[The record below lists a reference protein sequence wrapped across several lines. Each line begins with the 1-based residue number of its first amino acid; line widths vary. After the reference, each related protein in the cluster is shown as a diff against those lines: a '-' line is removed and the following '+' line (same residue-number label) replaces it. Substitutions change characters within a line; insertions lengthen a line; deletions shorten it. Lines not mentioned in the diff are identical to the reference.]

1 MQKTFQVTAQGF
13 AQSDRGIFL
22 DLTNCNHYSLIGGIE
37 ESGYWRVYIASQ
49 NRQDNVLSVMSS
61 RMAYI
66 TRKMHK
72 IVENL
77 TSEDFYT
84 SLSPHFAATTHA
96 KKIQKKLFFI

>member
-1 MQKTFQVTAQGF
+1 MYGTK
-13 AQSDRGIFL
+13 
-22 DLTNCNHYSLIGGIE
+22 LIGSIE
-37 ESGYWRVYIASQ
+37 ESGYWRLYIASQ

-61 RMAYI
+61 RLAYI
-66 TRKMHK
+66 TRKMRK

-84 SLSPHFAATTHA
+84 SLSPHFAATTHS